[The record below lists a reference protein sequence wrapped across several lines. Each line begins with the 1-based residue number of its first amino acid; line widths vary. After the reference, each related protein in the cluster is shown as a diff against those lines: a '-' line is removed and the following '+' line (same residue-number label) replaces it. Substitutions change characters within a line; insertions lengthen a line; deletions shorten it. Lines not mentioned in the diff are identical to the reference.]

1 MASAA
6 PGRVPAATYLN
17 ALFFILISLE
27 RQLHNI
33 ALKDACHLAIA
44 LAI

>member
-17 ALFFILISLE
+17 ALFFILISLQ
-27 RQLHNI
+27 RRLYNI
-33 ALKDACHLAIA
+33 ALKDAGHTTIA